1 MSEKQSLI
9 DTRPEESKRL
19 HPDSV
24 KASRISQAIFYFLL
38 LIAGSV
44 VSFFVGSWLL
54 WSIIAIVVLLIFLL
68 GFIWARKSYDYTWY
82 WLTDEG
88 LYIQRGV
95 LWRRKTLVP
104 RNRIQHT
111 DVAQG
116 PLQRKF
122 NLAKLIAY
130 TAGTRDAS
138 VPLDGLLYEVANEL
152 REQLR
157 QEGDSDAV

>member
-9 DTRPEESKRL
+9 DARPEESKRL
-19 HPDSV
+19 HPNSI
-24 KASRISQAIFYFLL
+24 KASRISHGIFAIILMIGGSVASFFAASWYLL
-38 LIAGSV
+38 LIITA
-44 VSFFVGSWLL
+44 
-54 WSIIAIVVLLIFLL
+54 VVLLIFLS
-68 GFIWARKSYDYTWY
+68 GYIWARKSYQYTWY
-82 WLTDEG
+82 WLTEEG

-111 DVAQG
+111 DVGQG

-122 NLAKLIAY
+122 SLAKLVVY

-138 VPLDGLLYEVANEL
+138 VPLDGLEFEVANEL

-157 QEGDSDAV
+157 QDGDDDAV

>member
-1 MSEKQSLI
+1 MSQQPSLI
-9 DTRPEESKRL
+9 EQRPENVKRL
-19 HPDSV
+19 HPDAI
-24 KASRISQAIFYFLL
+24 KASRIAHLIFCIILL
-38 LIAGSV
+38 AAASV
-44 VSFFVGSWLL
+44 VSFIAGSWLL
-54 WSIIAIVVLLIFLL
+54 WGIALAAILLLFSLL
-68 GFIWARKSYDYTWY
+68 FFWAKKSYDYTWY

-95 LWRRKTLVP
+95 LWRRKALVP

-116 PLQRKF
+116 PLQRRF
-122 NLAKLIAY
+122 ELAKLIVY

-138 VPLDGLLYEVANEL
+138 VPIDGLLMETANSL
-152 REQLR
+152 RQELR

>member
-9 DTRPEESKRL
+9 DIRPEEAQRL
-19 HPDSV
+19 HPDSI
-24 KASRISQAIFYFLL
+24 KASRISQALFSLILFAAGSIVSF
-38 LIAGSV
+38 IAGS
-44 VSFFVGSWLL
+44 WML
-54 WSIIAIVVLLIFLL
+54 WGIIVLGILLIFLL
-68 GFIWARKSYDYTWY
+68 GYIWVRKSYQYTWY

-88 LYIQRGV
+88 LYLQHGV
-95 LWRRKTLVP
+95 LWRCKTLVP
-104 RNRIQHT
+104 RNRVQHT

-122 NLAKLIAY
+122 NLAKLIIY

-138 VPLDGLLYEVANEL
+138 VPIDGLELDVANQL

-157 QEGDSDAV
+157 QDGEDDAV

>member
-9 DTRPEESKRL
+9 DAIPEESKRL
-19 HPDSV
+19 HPDSIKV
-24 KASRISQAIFYFLL
+24 SRISHTIGCLVM
-38 LIAGSV
+38 LIAGTV
-44 VSFFVGSWLL
+44 VSFLIGSWVVGS
-54 WSIIAIVVLLIFLL
+54 IVVAVVLFIFVL
-68 GFIWARKSYDYTWY
+68 GFIWVKKSYLYTWY
-82 WLTDEG
+82 WLTEEG

-111 DVAQG
+111 DVGQG

-122 NLAKLIAY
+122 SIAKLVVY

-138 VPLDGLLYEVANEL
+138 VPLDGLSFDVANEL

-157 QEGDSDAV
+157 QDGNDDAV

>member
-9 DTRPEESKRL
+9 DFRPEESKRL
-19 HPDSV
+19 DPNSI
-24 KASRISQAIFYFLL
+24 KASRISHGIFAFILFM
-38 LIAGSV
+38 AGSI

-54 WSIIAIVVLLIFLL
+54 WLIVVAVVFVIFLF
-68 GFIWARKSYDYTWY
+68 GYIWASKSYQYTWY

-111 DVAQG
+111 DVGQG

-122 NLAKLIAY
+122 SLAKLVVY

-138 VPLDGLLYEVANEL
+138 VPLDGLLFDVANEL

>member
-1 MSEKQSLI
+1 MSQQSLI
-9 DTRPEESKRL
+9 DAIPEESKRL

-24 KASRISQAIFYFLL
+24 KASRISHSIASLVL
-38 LIAGSV
+38 LIVGTV
-44 VSFFVGSWLL
+44 VSFFIGNWLL
-54 WSIIAIVVLLIFLL
+54 GSVIVGAILLIFVL
-68 GFIWARKSYDYTWY
+68 GFIWAKKSYGYTWY

-95 LWRRKTLVP
+95 FWRRKTLVP

-122 NLAKLIAY
+122 SLAKLVVY

-138 VPLDGLLYEVANEL
+138 VPLDGLSFDVANDL

-157 QEGDSDAV
+157 QDGDDDAV

>member
-1 MSEKQSLI
+1 MSEQPSLI
-9 DTRPEESKRL
+9 EQRPEDAKRL
-19 HPDSV
+19 HLDSI
-24 KASRISQAIFYFLL
+24 KASRIAHSIFCAIL
-38 LIAGSV
+38 LIAASV
-44 VSFFVGSWLL
+44 VSFIAGSWLL
-54 WSIIAIVVLLIFLL
+54 WGIAFVVIALLFTLL
-68 GFIWARKSYDYTWY
+68 FVWAKKSYHYTWY

-95 LWRRKTLVP
+95 LWRSKILVP

-116 PLQRKF
+116 PLQRRF
-122 NLAKLIAY
+122 DLAKLIVY

-138 VPLDGLLYEVANEL
+138 VPIDGLLMETANSL
-152 REQLR
+152 RQELR

>member
-9 DTRPEESKRL
+9 DVRPEESLQL
-19 HPDSV
+19 HPDSI
-24 KASRISQAIFYFLL
+24 KASRISHGIFAAILM
-38 LIAGSV
+38 IAGGV
-44 VSFFVGSWLL
+44 VSFIAASWLL
-54 WSIIAIVVLLIFLL
+54 CGIIAAAVLFIFLL
-68 GFIWARKSYDYTWY
+68 GFVWARKSYQYTWY
-82 WLTDEG
+82 WLTEEG

-116 PLQRKF
+116 PLQRKYK
-122 NLAKLIAY
+122 LAKLVVY

-138 VPLDGLLYEVANEL
+138 VPLDGLEFEVANDL

-157 QEGDSDAV
+157 QDGDDDAV

>member
-9 DTRPEESKRL
+9 DVRPEESQRL

-24 KASRISQAIFYFLL
+24 KASRISHAIFVLIL

-44 VSFFVGSWLL
+44 VSFIAESWLL
-54 WSIIAIVVLLIFLL
+54 LGIIAAPVLLFFLI
-68 GFIWARKSYDYTWY
+68 GYIWARKSYQYTWY

-88 LYIQRGV
+88 LYIQSGV
-95 LWRRKTLVP
+95 IWRSKTLVP

-111 DVAQG
+111 DVGQG

-122 NLAKLIAY
+122 SLAKLVVY

-138 VPLDGLLYEVANEL
+138 VPLDGLEFSVANEL

-157 QEGDSDAV
+157 QDGDDDAV

>member
-1 MSEKQSLI
+1 MSQQSLI
-9 DTRPEESKRL
+9 DAVPEESKRL
-19 HPDSV
+19 DPDSI
-24 KASRISQAIFYFLL
+24 KASRISHTIACLVML
-38 LIAGSV
+38 TAGSV
-44 VSFFVGSWLL
+44 VSFLIESWIV
-54 WSIIAIVVLLIFLL
+54 WSIVVAVVLFIFVL
-68 GFIWARKSYDYTWY
+68 GFIWAKKSYLYTWY

-95 LWRRKTLVP
+95 IWRRKTLVP

-122 NLAKLIAY
+122 NLAKLVVY

-138 VPLDGLLYEVANEL
+138 VPLDGLSFDVANGL

-157 QEGDSDAV
+157 QDGDDDAV

>member
-9 DTRPEESKRL
+9 DVRPQESERL

-24 KASRISQAIFYFLL
+24 KASRISHGIFAFILL
-38 LIAGSV
+38 LGGSV
-44 VSFFVGSWLL
+44 AAFFAESWLL
-54 WSIIAIVVLLIFLL
+54 LGIIASAVLLIFLI
-68 GFIWARKSYDYTWY
+68 GYIWARKSYQYTWY
-82 WLTDEG
+82 WLTEEG
-88 LYIQRGV
+88 LYIQTGV
-95 LWRRKTLVP
+95 IWRRKTLVP

-122 NLAKLIAY
+122 SLAKLVVY

-138 VPLDGLLYEVANEL
+138 VPLDGLEFSVANEL

-157 QEGDSDAV
+157 QDGDDDAV

>member
-1 MSEKQSLI
+1 MSQQSLI
-9 DTRPEESKRL
+9 DAIPEEAKRL

-24 KASRISQAIFYFLL
+24 KASRISHSIASLVL
-38 LIAGSV
+38 LIAGTV
-44 VSFFVGSWLL
+44 VSFIISSWLV
-54 WSIIAIVVLLIFLL
+54 WSIVVGAVLLIFVL
-68 GFIWARKSYDYTWY
+68 GFIWAKKSYRYTWY
-82 WLTDEG
+82 WLTNEG

-95 LWRRKTLVP
+95 FWRRKTLVP

-122 NLAKLIAY
+122 SLAKLVVY

-138 VPLDGLLYEVANEL
+138 VPLDGLSFDVANEL

-157 QEGDSDAV
+157 QDGDDDAV